1 MQRIRNTFTVEVYEM
16 HARICLEYGDM
27 TEFNQCQA
35 QLTQLYEEGLGTAE
49 AEREF
54 IAYNILY
61 NVGKG
66 AANNVNDLMLPL
78 TKEFV
83 DDDKFITFALQVQ
96 FAWHTVPS
104 PLLQPPH
111 PHTFPFHRY
120 APRSPSATTA
130 TSSGSTLRRRATRA
144 T

>member
-1 MQRIRNTFTVEVYEM
+1 MESPALCLPASRMGHTLTRLSAKNCSRLFALPSHRRSVRQDITVQRIRNTFTVEVYEM

-83 DDDKFITFALQVQ
+83 DDDKFITFALQV
-96 FAWHTVPS
+96 
-104 PLLQPPH
+104 
-111 PHTFPFHRY
+111 
-120 APRSPSATTA
+120 
-130 TSSGSTLRRRATRA
+130 
-144 T
+144 

>member
-1 MQRIRNTFTVEVYEM
+1 MRQDITVQRIRNTFTVEVYEM

-83 DDDKFITFALQVQ
+83 DDDKFITFALQV
-96 FAWHTVPS
+96 
-104 PLLQPPH
+104 
-111 PHTFPFHRY
+111 
-120 APRSPSATTA
+120 
-130 TSSGSTLRRRATRA
+130 
-144 T
+144 